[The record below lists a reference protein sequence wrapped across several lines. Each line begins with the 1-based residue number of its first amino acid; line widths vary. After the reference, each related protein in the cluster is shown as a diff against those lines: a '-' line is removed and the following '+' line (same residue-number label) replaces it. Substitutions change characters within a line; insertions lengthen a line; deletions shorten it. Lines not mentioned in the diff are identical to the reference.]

1 MSNTNEDGFTTMS
14 YDELIKVLTEMGP
27 TTGRHDNVVADCQT
41 KQRLQVTANLAGR
54 LLSSGYVK
62 SQSTDQ
68 KNPKE
73 NRIYIRFTTPQAQ
86 MGRN

>member
-1 MSNTNEDGFTTMS
+1 MSNTNENSFTTMS

-27 TTGRHDNVVADCQT
+27 TTGRHDKVVVECLT
-41 KQRLQVTANLAGR
+41 KQRLQVAANLAGR

-68 KNPKE
+68 KNPEE
-73 NRIYIRFTTPQAQ
+73 NRIYVHFTTPQAQ